1 MTDAKYAKAIS
12 PAGISCGAQ
21 LVEKASQSF
30 APYGRERDCNH
41 FRRRRVRRRK
51 YFGFPMS
58 ANRTHRERRSSEMTE
73 LSALAGSEGYA
84 ACDDEAQCRIV
95 RLWRTTEARSAAPV
109 PIGRLWT
116 PRSAE
121 CTSWERRSSEMTEL
135 SALAVSEGYAA
146 CDDDGGLYCQKR
158 PSRAFFDSLSPAGIS
173 CGADSI
179 FRFTRSRQGRPR
191 GSAPLRRRAPG
202 EPSPRPGTA
211 RTRRCPSRSSRR
223 PARRYPAA
231 RA

>member
-1 MTDAKYAKAIS
+1 MQKQSAPQAS
-12 PAGISCGAQ
+12 PAGLS
-21 LVEKASQSF
+21 LSKK
-30 APYGRERDCNH
+30 P
-41 FRRRRVRRRK
+41 RRVSRPMGAK
-51 YFGFPMS
+51 GTGIIFGGGVYVAENTF
-58 ANRTHRERRSSEMTE
+58 R
-73 LSALAGSEGYA
+73 G
-84 ACDDEAQCRIV
+84 AQCRIV

-135 SALAVSEGYAA
+135 SASAESEGYAA

-191 GSAPLRRRAPG
+191 DSAPLRRRAPG
-202 EPSPRPGTA
+202 GPSPRPGTA

-231 RA
+231 